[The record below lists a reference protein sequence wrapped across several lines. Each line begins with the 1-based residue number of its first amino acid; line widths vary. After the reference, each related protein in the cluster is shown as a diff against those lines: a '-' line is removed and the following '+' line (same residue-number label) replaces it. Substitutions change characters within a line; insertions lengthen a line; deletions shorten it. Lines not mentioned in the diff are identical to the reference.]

1 MCFNN
6 IYGMHDIKYRQ
17 KIIFLPICV
26 MMFKRDDVTQ
36 WYEHI
41 KNVLKCGEI
50 YSHKE
55 LTDELKILKPDLADS
70 TYHWAISSLVRGGQI
85 IRLGYNAYA
94 SPDSSTKKEYY
105 PLYSAQALEVTNQIK
120 EKYSYVIFTVL
131 KRL

>member
-1 MCFNN
+1 
-6 IYGMHDIKYRQ
+6 
-17 KIIFLPICV
+17 

-94 SPDSSTKKEYY
+94 SPDSLTKKEYY

-120 EKYSYVIFTVL
+120 EKYPYVIFTVL